1 MNSNKL
7 YVEVMTPAFSLLVS
21 FPLLYLVH
29 YFPRTK
35 ILFNLHLDLFSF
47 TAANLV
53 RCFRSRLHPTPKART
68 KLKLLIYLYTD
79 IYLHLSGEGFIK
91 EKGLNILTFQINA
104 FHNTQEIP

>member
-7 YVEVMTPAFSLLVS
+7 YVEVMTPAFSLFVN

-29 YFPRTK
+29 YFPRRK

-53 RCFRSRLHPTPKART
+53 HCFHSRLYPTPKART

-79 IYLHLSGEGFIK
+79 IHLHLRVEGFIR
-91 EKGLNILTFQINA
+91 EKGLNILTFRINA
-104 FHNTQEIP
+104 FHNTQELS